1 VAAVGFR
8 IFDFSSDVGVEA
20 DDETVADALIELGR
34 GMASIITDGSHVHPR
49 ESREVDVEGDK
60 DIPGTAVAFLNELVF
75 LFDTSQFL
83 LSEGEITVKKDGDV
97 HRVRGKLWGERFDPK
112 THNAGRGVKAAT
124 YHDATYQVSRG
135 MHRIR
140 IVLDL

>member
-1 VAAVGFR
+1 MGFR

-20 DDETVADALIELGR
+20 DDETVADAFVELGR
-34 GMASIITDGSHVHPR
+34 GMASIITDGSQIHPR
-49 ESREVDVEGDK
+49 ESHDIDLLGDK

-75 LFDTSQFL
+75 LFDTAQFL
-83 LSEGEITVKKDGDV
+83 LAEGEITVKKEGDV
-97 HRVRGKLWGERFDPK
+97 HRVHGKLWGERFDAK
-112 THNAGRGVKAAT
+112 VHNAGRGVKAAT
-124 YHDATYQVSRG
+124 YHEATYHVARG